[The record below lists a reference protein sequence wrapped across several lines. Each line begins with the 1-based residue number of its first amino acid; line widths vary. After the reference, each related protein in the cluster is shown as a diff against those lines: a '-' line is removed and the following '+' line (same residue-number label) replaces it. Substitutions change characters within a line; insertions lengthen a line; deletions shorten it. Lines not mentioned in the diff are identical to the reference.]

1 MRWRCLV
8 SAPYALRAAS
18 ECEALL
24 RAHEIEPVFPHVV
37 ERLEEEDL
45 LEWAQDVDGV
55 ICGDDRFTAKVLR
68 QLPRLKVI
76 AKWGTGVDSIDRD
89 EAKRLGVA
97 VYNTPGAF
105 TEPVADSVMGYVL
118 TFARQIPWMDREVRA
133 GRWQKRPAL
142 SLRESTLGVIGV
154 GDIGKAV
161 ITRAIAFG
169 MRALGN
175 DIAEIPAAFA
185 AATDLEVVTKDE
197 LLTRA
202 DFVSLNCDLNPT
214 SYHLISER
222 ELGLMQRSAYLIN
235 TARGPVVD
243 EPALIRAL
251 QQGRIAGAA
260 LDVFEQ
266 EPLPAE
272 SPLRSLENCL
282 LAPHNANSSP
292 VAARRVQENTIRN
305 LIKGLEA
312 LASR

>member
-8 SAPYALRAAS
+8 SAPYALRVAS

-24 RAHEIEPVFPHVV
+24 RAHQIEPIFPPVI
-37 ERLEEEDL
+37 ERLEEEEL
-45 LEWAQDVDGV
+45 LKWAQDVDGV
-55 ICGDDRFTAKVLR
+55 ICGDDRFTANVLR

-76 AKWGTGVDSIDRD
+76 SKWGTGIDSIDRD

-105 TEPVADSVMGYVL
+105 TDPVADSVMGYVL
-118 TFARQIPWMDREVRA
+118 TFARRIPWMDREIRA
-133 GRWQKRPAL
+133 GRWQKHPAL
-142 SLRESTLGVIGV
+142 SLRECTLGVIGV

-175 DIAEIPAAFA
+175 DITEIPAAFV
-185 AATDLEVVTKDE
+185 AATGLEVVTKDE
-197 LLTRA
+197 LLTSA
-202 DFVSLNCDLNPT
+202 DFVSLNCDLNAT
-214 SYHLISER
+214 SYHLIGER
-222 ELGLMQRSAYLIN
+222 ELGLMRRNAYLIN

-243 EPALIRAL
+243 EPALVRVL
-251 QQGRIAGAA
+251 QQGRLAGAA

-266 EPLPAE
+266 EPLPAG
-272 SPLRSLENCL
+272 SALRSLENCL

-292 VAARRVQENTIRN
+292 LMARRVQENTIRN

-312 LASR
+312 VGTR